1 MDKLVGLELWLITP
15 RGKRGGIV
23 KGLIRLAFWVII
35 IAIAWQ
41 AITKDPQGAKA
52 TVAAVFDAFGQFV
65 GWLIHR

>member
-1 MDKLVGLELWLITP
+1 
-15 RGKRGGIV
+15 V
-23 KGLIRLAFWVII
+23 KGLIRLAFWVVI

-52 TVAAVFDAFGQFV
+52 AVADVVDGIGRLA